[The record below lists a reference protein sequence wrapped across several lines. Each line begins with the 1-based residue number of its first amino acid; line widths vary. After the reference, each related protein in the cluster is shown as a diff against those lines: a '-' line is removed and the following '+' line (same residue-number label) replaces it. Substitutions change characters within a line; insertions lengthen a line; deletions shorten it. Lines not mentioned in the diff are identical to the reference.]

1 MEYGRRLGGFVC
13 NERAI
18 PFVLLALMGVVCCWV
33 FIASLGYGAYPD
45 TFKILR
51 TWKVLMEYG
60 MYQPSRFQGY
70 LIPEMVLGF
79 VAANVGY
86 AGSNGVVIVLSVATL
101 SMAAVLLRD
110 FVGWRQAL
118 LAVLFIAA
126 NPYFAT
132 IAAETS
138 DYIFPFFFFASGLL
152 LLRRDLVILAALAFA
167 CAVSSRLTF
176 APMGLCALGFQ
187 AWLVW
192 CDRERRRTAM
202 LAIAVFLMMSAL
214 FYLPV
219 FIASNMTLSF
229 LTATQPH
236 ENYAAAR
243 VARFIYKQILLFGWI
258 GSACV
263 VAVLAHGV
271 WVWRRGRVEG
281 LEQDGIRHLLWMCGA
296 VILYTQCIFFGL
308 PARIV
313 YLLPILASLAV
324 ILAVL
329 VRRPAVWAVLIG
341 AEFLIWWVQPDIVR
355 ISYAEAGSAD
365 CPVGATIP
373 TGMTLVP
380 HIRTGVIIQ
389 EVRDIPRAV
398 CLLKTHHVEEFR

>member
-1 MEYGRRLGGFVC
+1 MEYGRRLGGFDR
-13 NERAI
+13 NERGV
-18 PFVLLALMGVVCCWV
+18 PFVLLAMAGVVCCWV
-33 FIASLGYGAYPD
+33 WIAGLGYGAYPD

-51 TWKVLMEYG
+51 TWKVLVEYG

-79 VAANVGY
+79 VAANAGY
-86 AGSNGVVIVLSVATL
+86 AGSNGVVIVLGMATL
-101 SMAAVLLRD
+101 SMVVVLLRD
-110 FVGWRQAL
+110 FVGNRQAF
-118 LAVLFIAA
+118 LAALFIAV
-126 NPYFAT
+126 NPYFIT

-138 DYIFPFFFFASGLL
+138 DYIFPFFFFFAGIL
-152 LLRRDLVILAALAFA
+152 LLRRNALILAGLAFA

-176 APMGLCALGFQ
+176 APMGLSALVWQ

-192 CDRERRRTAM
+192 HDRERWRTAM

-229 LTATQPH
+229 LTAAQPH
-236 ENYAAAR
+236 EGYMAAR
-243 VARFIYKQILLFGWI
+243 VVRFAYKQVLLFGWI

-271 WVWRRGRVEG
+271 WAWRRGRVEG
-281 LEQDGIRHLLWMCGA
+281 LEQDGIRRLLWMCGA

-329 VRRPAVWAVLIG
+329 VRRPAVWVVLIG

-355 ISYAEAGSAD
+355 ISYAETGSAD
-365 CPVGATIP
+365 CSMGTAIP
-373 TGMTLVP
+373 TGMALAP
-380 HIRTGVIIQ
+380 HLRTGVIMQ
-389 EVRDIPRAV
+389 EVQDIPRAV
-398 CLLKTHHVEEFR
+398 CLLKTHYVEEFR